1 MFIFVEF
8 IMSFKLQMSA
18 KISRLSIIAMKF
30 YFNVDIL
37 KAKIKFILIAIQ
49 EMDFGLTLN
58 KSQIKRY

>member
-1 MFIFVEF
+1 
-8 IMSFKLQMSA
+8 
-18 KISRLSIIAMKF
+18 MKF